1 MEVLIVTH
9 TEDPVEMCRALGNRG
24 NALTRQGKL
33 QEALRSFNEAIELCP
48 WAVDPVL
55 NRWSRWQDGSE

>member
-1 MEVLIVTH
+1 M
-9 TEDPVEMCRALGNRG
+9 EMCRALGNRG

-55 NRWSRWQDGSE
+55 NRWSRGQDGSE